1 MKKFII
7 FIILLALSFSSA
19 VSVFAA
25 DKDKYETLSLTDDE
39 LTLVAKAL
47 AAECAG
53 KNYLTKTCVAAMLFN
68 RMTDGILK
76 RSAHDAVYESGALL
90 FADGD
95 DIDSVDTKDEAFKEY
110 LYLTR
115 IVYKY
120 GIDPTFGALFC
131 FTEDDPDAADF
142 TVTIKTD
149 HLLFASP

>member
-1 MKKFII
+1 MKKAII
-7 FIILLALSFSSA
+7 FILLLALALAAA
-19 VSVFAA
+19 VPAYAA
-25 DKDKYETLSLTDDE
+25 DKDKYLSLSLTDDE

-47 AAECAG
+47 AAETAG

-68 RMTDGILK
+68 RMADGVLK

-95 DIDSVDTKDEAFKEY
+95 AIDSVDTEDGAFEEY
-110 LYLTR
+110 LYLAR

-120 GIDPTFGALFC
+120 GIDPTCGALFC
-131 FTEDDPDAADF
+131 FTEDDPDAGCF

-149 HLLFASP
+149 GLIFASP